1 MKQHV
6 KLHLVI
12 HLLLDAQMVME
23 ILILLKEQIQQ
34 MFFGNLSQHFYQDQ
48 LQNK

>member
-12 HLLLDAQMVME
+12 HLLVEQQMDRE
-23 ILILLKEQIQQ
+23 ILILLKDQIQQ